1 MFDFTDQVVMISG
14 ASGNVGRAAAQKFR
28 AAGAKLALI
37 DRHKD
42 VLHEI
47 FPDFVDDERC
57 FMAGCADITDLVE
70 VSKVVDMSLEH
81 FGRIDV
87 LANTVGGYRAG
98 TPIHDTPIATWDFMM
113 NLNARTVFIITQSVA
128 PQMIAQGRGKIIHLA
143 ARPGQQG
150 RADMGAYSAS
160 KAAVIRLTESAA
172 AELKGHGIN
181 VNCLL
186 PGTLDTPQNREAV
199 PDADF
204 SRWVSTASLAGVI
217 LFLASDVARDIH
229 GAAIPVTGLTA

>member
-1 MFDFTDQVVMISG
+1 MIR
-14 ASGNVGRAAAQKFR
+14 GRISDIDHDEYCIFQ
-28 AAGAKLALI
+28 LPLI
-37 DRHKD
+37 DVFYR
-42 VLHEI
+42 VVATGI
-47 FPDFVDDERC
+47 FIEDS
-57 FMAGCADITDLVE
+57 ALSKTTYE
-70 VSKVVDMSLEH
+70 VNKVVNTSLDH
-81 FGRIDV
+81 FGHIDV

-98 TPIHDTPIATWDFMM
+98 TPIHDTPIDTWDFMM
-113 NLNARTVFIITQSVA
+113 NLNARTLFITTHSVA
-128 PQMIAQGRGKIIHLA
+128 PHMIAQGRGKIIHLA
-143 ARPGQQG
+143 ARPGQRG

-172 AELKGHGIN
+172 AELKGHNIN

-186 PGTLDTPQNREAV
+186 PGTLDTPQNRQAM